1 MAVREKVKE
10 TGLLKW
16 LHSFFYGYDGYD
28 LACCLY
34 TMWIKKRCYFQVEIL
49 KAKQVPSFEFAP
61 ATQLRKS
68 NEHLSY
74 SDVYLKEVNCTGKL
88 RHQNRKLNAI
98 ISQWNIQN
106 LCKTT

>member
-1 MAVREKVKE
+1 MTTQFFLRIRRIRSS
-10 TGLLKW
+10 LLFV
-16 LHSFFYGYDGYD
+16 HNVD
-28 LACCLY
+28 
-34 TMWIKKRCYFQVEIL
+34 KKRCYFQVEIL

-98 ISQWNIQN
+98 ISQ
-106 LCKTT
+106 